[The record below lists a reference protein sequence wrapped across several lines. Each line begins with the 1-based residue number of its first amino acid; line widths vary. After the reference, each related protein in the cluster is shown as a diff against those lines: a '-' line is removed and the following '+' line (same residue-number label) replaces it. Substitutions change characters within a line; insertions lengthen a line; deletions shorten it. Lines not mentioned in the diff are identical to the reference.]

1 MGVSKFRVRLWD
13 TTGSGRGRGNF
24 KADIQDAGEIGAAE
38 TANAAGECFFTL
50 PWNHPAINEIQPL
63 QRHIEIAR
71 WSASLFDW
79 VPIWAG
85 IMDDF
90 DATKDEIVVYGQD
103 YLSLYDGT
111 ISAAN
116 TSYTSATIGSII
128 TDQVSAARA
137 EPNSRVNFISIG
149 SIDATTVT
157 TTVLTSY
164 QQRLQFIS
172 GLTDICAAGRSV
184 RSIIQVS
191 PRSSATPS
199 FKFTENQGSNKPNV
213 RLEYNALINDFHYR
227 PGYADLRTRV
237 NAIGQKREGAT
248 LLFSTQTYASETAY
262 GWLATPTV
270 FIDIVDQAALDK
282 RTLRTARQVGRIPKN
297 VAIALTVHGL
307 APWDGYDLGDSV
319 PLTINRGIISLSGAY
334 FTIWGQEWTGHKD
347 GSETLH
353 LSLLP
358 QDT

>member
-1 MGVSKFRVRLWD
+1 MSKFRVRLWD
-13 TTGSGRGRGNF
+13 TSGSGRGQGVL

-38 TANAAGECFFTL
+38 SANAAGECFFTL
-50 PWNHPAINEIQPL
+50 PWNHPSINEIQPL

-71 WSASLFDW
+71 WSASAFKW
-79 VPIWAG
+79 TTIWQG

-90 DATKDEIVVYGQD
+90 DATKDEVVVYGQD
-103 YLSLYDGT
+103 YLSLYDTT
-111 ISAAN
+111 ISHAQ
-116 TSYTSATIGSII
+116 TSYTSSTIGSII
-128 TDQVSAARA
+128 TDQVSSARA
-137 EPNSRVNFISIG
+137 EPNSRVNFIPIG

-164 QQRLQFIS
+164 QSRLQFMA

-184 RSIIQVS
+184 RSIIKMS
-191 PRSSATPS
+191 ARSGTPS
-199 FKFTENQGSNKPNV
+199 FNFTENLGSNKPNV
-213 RLEYNALINDFHYR
+213 RLEYNALVNDFHYK
-227 PGYADLRTRV
+227 PGYADLRTAV

-248 LLFSTQTYASETAY
+248 ILYSTQTSASETTY
-262 GWLATPTV
+262 GWIHTPTV

-282 RTLRTARQVGRIPKN
+282 RTLRAARQVGRIPKN
-297 VAIALTVHGL
+297 VALALTVHGL
-307 APWDGYDLGDSV
+307 APWDGYDIGDSV
-319 PLTINRGIISLSGAY
+319 PVIIKRGIINLNSY
-334 FTIWGQEWTGHKD
+334 FTVWGQEWTGHKD